1 MYIASSITRCV
12 ERNGVNLRSIWAA
25 EYQLLFNSLIF
36 NSLIFNPSKS
46 KLMYFI
52 LSHENLRVKIC
63 GKEVLLVSH
72 ETYLGNFI
80 GSDIFDFICMCVR
93 SKE

>member
-12 ERNGVNLRSIWAA
+12 ERNGVNLRSMWAA
-25 EYQLLFNSLIF
+25 EYQLLF

-52 LSHENLRVKIC
+52 LSHENLSVKIC

-80 GSDIFDFICMCVR
+80 GSDIFEFICMCV
-93 SKE
+93 